1 MFTTSCWLLLV
12 AVLATALALVVRRLR
27 QEESRARTHAENAAQ
42 LRARYQGVEDVE
54 VERQRVLRE
63 IVQDRSRAQAEADQ
77 LIVNARRLARESE
90 EHRRRAD
97 AETATL
103 NIEVSALRSHI
114 ATLKQELVALDEVAN
129 LRSFGY
135 YKPHYEFATSVQW
148 FEAKVDEVR
157 ERQKRM
163 IKNKTAAVCHIQ
175 WTVDGSVQKGQKQIN
190 QTLKLILRAF
200 NGECDAAF
208 AKVKYNNVV
217 VMEERIR
224 KAWQAING
232 LVEVQQCNIASD
244 YLHLKLEE
252 LQLVHEHQERLQA
265 EKEEQ
270 RRIREQMRDEEIAQ
284 RQLEKA
290 RQDAE
295 KEEQRYA
302 AALTKARREVEE
314 AAGAKQLKLQN
325 QIAELERRLQEAHD
339 NKERAIARAQ
349 LTRSGHLYVISN
361 IGSFGEHVYKVG
373 MTRRLDP
380 HERIRELGDASV
392 PFEFDV
398 HAVIYSED
406 APALENQ
413 LHRAFHNR
421 RVNRVNER
429 KEFFRVSIDEIAEVV
444 RAHRGDIEVTRLAEA
459 QDYRKTLALIEQ
471 ERALQI
477 IADVQHSAFFD
488 AEVSLPAP
496 VLPAAAPAT
505 PIPTVASLP
514 NDNMLPA

>member
-1 MFTTSCWLLLV
+1 MEARIEKAYEVVNSCAAVQSCTISNDYRLLKL
-12 AVLATALALVVRRLR
+12 
-27 QEESRARTHAENAAQ
+27 
-42 LRARYQGVEDVE
+42 
-54 VERQRVLRE
+54 
-63 IVQDRSRAQAEADQ
+63 
-77 LIVNARRLARESE
+77 
-90 EHRRRAD
+90 
-97 AETATL
+97 
-103 NIEVSALRSHI
+103 
-114 ATLKQELVALDEVAN
+114 QEL
-129 LRSFGY
+129 
-135 YKPHYEFATSVQW
+135 H
-148 FEAKVDEVR
+148 
-157 ERQKRM
+157 
-163 IKNKTAAVCHIQ
+163 
-175 WTVDGSVQKGQKQIN
+175 
-190 QTLKLILRAF
+190 
-200 NGECDAAF
+200 
-208 AKVKYNNVV
+208 
-217 VMEERIR
+217 
-224 KAWQAING
+224 
-232 LVEVQQCNIASD
+232 
-244 YLHLKLEE
+244 
-252 LQLVHEHQERLQA
+252 LVHELEEKRHE

-295 KEEQRYA
+295 KDEQRYE
-302 AALTKARREVEE
+302 AALAKARREVEE

-349 LTRSGHLYVISN
+349 MTRSGHVYVISN

-398 HAVIYSED
+398 HAVIYAED

-444 RAHRGDIEVTRLAEA
+444 RADRGDIELTRVAEA
-459 QDYRKTLALIEQ
+459 EDYRKTLALIEQ

-477 IADVQHSAFFD
+477 IADVQNSALFNAD
-488 AEVSLPAP
+488 VPISAPALLA
-496 VLPAAAPAT
+496 VAPAT
-505 PIPTVASLP
+505 PIPTEASSR